1 MAAPVRALLDTNVLL
16 TATDEGRTG
25 HDRAL
30 KVVNEWP
37 ALGTIL
43 YTSGQIIREYITVA
57 TRPLSHNGLSLA
69 MAQALANAHA
79 FRQRMR
85 LLAEDA
91 KVATRLIVLLE
102 EIKCAGKQVHD
113 ANVVA
118 TMLVNGIGTLIT
130 LNTEDFSRYG
140 RYIHVSGLP
149 DDIDRHSGH

>member
-1 MAAPVRALLDTNVLL
+1 MAAPVRALLDTNILL
-16 TATDEGRTG
+16 TATDEGRAG
-25 HDRAL
+25 HDRAI

-57 TRPLSHNGLSLA
+57 TRPVSQNGLGMA
-69 MAQALANAHA
+69 MTHALANAHA

-91 KVATRLIVLLE
+91 KVANRLVVLLE

-130 LNTEDFSRYG
+130 LNTEDFSRYDH
-140 RYIHVSGLP
+140 YIQVSGLP
-149 DDIDRHSGH
+149 EIPVSLG